1 MAKIIH
7 VAVGSTTSKPGD
19 VAGNLRQ
26 IAAFA
31 AQAGKDGVDIL
42 LTPEL
47 SATGYGG
54 YDDVVATAEA
64 AGKGPIY
71 RELAVMAKTNNVAVC
86 AGFAELNGDKR
97 HLAHYA
103 VFPDGSFVV
112 QRKHRVTRVE
122 LPLAEPFELVP
133 EPNEKDPAIRG
144 QPVKVEFNYFE
155 VRGVRCAIS
164 ICADGGIT
172 NLGEILAKAGVEL
185 LLGPAGAGGR
195 IEERVHTADLQTEDG
210 RGKYLKLLE
219 MVFFPGRGVTDC
231 IKYGRALAAV
241 NMCGYDGRKFAHLGH
256 GMIITPMGEVPAFF
270 HGIPNLDR
278 QRPMYAH
285 AAIDVAER
293 VVQNG
298 TGRLA

>member
-1 MAKIIH
+1 MAKMIH
-7 VAVGSTTSKPGD
+7 IAVGSTTSKPGD

-31 AQAGKDGVDIL
+31 AQAGKDGVDVL

-54 YDDVVATAEA
+54 YDDVVATAEE

-71 RELAVMAKTNNVAVC
+71 RELAAMAKANNVVVC
-86 AGFAELNGDKR
+86 AGFVEANKGKR
-97 HLAHYA
+97 HLSHYA
-103 VFPDGSFVV
+103 IFPDGKFVV

-122 LPLAEPFELVP
+122 QPLEEPFELVP
-133 EPNEKDPAIRG
+133 QPNEKDPAIRG
-144 QPVKVEFNYFE
+144 QPAKLEFSYFE
-155 VRGVRCAIS
+155 VRGVKCAIT

-172 NLGEILAKAGVEL
+172 NLGEILRKDGVEL
-185 LLGPAGAGGR
+185 LLGPAGAGGKL
-195 IEERVHTADLQTEDG
+195 EDRVRTEDLKTDEG
-210 RGKYLKLLE
+210 REKYLKWLE
-219 MVFFPGRGVTDC
+219 LVFFPGRGVTDC

-241 NMCGYDGRKFAHLGH
+241 NQCGYDGRKFAHLGH
-256 GMIITPMGEVPAFF
+256 GMIITPMGEVAGFF

-285 AAIDVAER
+285 AVVDVADK
-293 VVQNG
+293 VV
-298 TGRLA
+298 